1 MTADERSN
9 RTGEHRD
16 DAGELALEAH
26 LAFIGHRRFSGEGS
40 AAVGQR
46 GRAPAVE
53 THELDAL
60 MAIFVGR

>member
-1 MTADERSN
+1 MTTGARSN
-9 RTGEHRD
+9 LTGEHRD
-16 DAGELALEAH
+16 DADELALEAH
-26 LAFIGHRRFSGEGS
+26 LAFIGHRRLEGS

-60 MAIFVGR
+60 MAIFVGC